1 MLSRPESHS
10 VVADEFAD
18 MVDLY
23 PADEKIVE
31 QLAEEHQ
38 SVPARLADQTG
49 YDRQY
54 VQKRL
59 KRLAELGY
67 VDALGHGLYRLV
79 TDPREG
85 IE

>member
-1 MLSRPESHS
+1 
-10 VVADEFAD
+10 V
-18 MVDLY
+18 VDLY
-23 PADEKIVE
+23 PVDEAIVEVLADER
-31 QLAEEHQ
+31 Q
-38 SVPARLADQTG
+38 SVPARVAEQTG

-67 VDALGHGLYRLV
+67 VDNLDHGLYRFV
-79 TDPREG
+79 SDPREE